1 MRIFAPKFPKFDS
14 GCTSGCTND
23 NECRANKNKVGCKND
38 NECRANKGGCTSGCT
53 SGCTND
59 NECRANKNKVGCKN
73 DNECRANK
81 NKVGCTNDN
90 ECRANKGG
98 FKKDILII
106 FLLGFAS
113 GLPLALILSTLKVFL
128 VDLNFDIKTIGL
140 FSLIALPYGL
150 KFLWSPI
157 VDSIAL
163 PVLTKTLG
171 RRRSWII
178 LNQILLII
186 CIAALGIFSA
196 ANVLIIAIIAMLIAI
211 FSATGDMA
219 IDAYRIERIKPEDQG
234 IAASFYVYGYRIGML
249 ISGAFALV
257 LSTKISWDKV
267 YYILAAVMIIGVI
280 TTLSAGE
287 KERDAKQADDFL
299 SWIKIAVIAPV
310 VDFFKRQN
318 WYLIFPFIV
327 LFKLCDA
334 FAGSLTLPFLIE
346 IGFSK
351 FEIATIV
358 KTFGLFATLFG
369 AFLGGILVKKIGLIK
384 SLWIAAVLQAVSN
397 LAFAYQASIGHNATS
412 LYLVIFI
419 ENFSGGI
426 GDAVFVA
433 YLSSLCNIA
442 FTATQY
448 AILVSFA
455 SIGRAVLAS
464 SSGFVVAN
472 FGWINFFC
480 FSAVLA
486 LPALILLFL
495 LSRKR

>member
-1 MRIFAPKFPKFDS
+1 VNSFEDFNLFNLLLQFLMKNNSSPALNS
-14 GCTSGCTND
+14 D
-23 NECRANKNKVGCKND
+23 NRAR
-38 NECRANKGGCTSGCT
+38 E
-53 SGCTND
+53 
-59 NECRANKNKVGCKN
+59 
-73 DNECRANK
+73 
-81 NKVGCTNDN
+81 
-90 ECRANKGG
+90 
-98 FKKDILII
+98 ILII
-106 FLLGFAS
+106 FLLGFSS

-128 VDLNFDIKTIGL
+128 VDANFDIKTIGL

-150 KFLWSPI
+150 KFLWAPI
-157 VDSIAL
+157 IDSIAL
-163 PVLTKTLG
+163 PVLTKSLG

-178 LNQILLII
+178 FNQVLLII
-186 CIAALGIFSA
+186 CIIALGAFA
-196 ANVLIIAIIAMLIAI
+196 AFNILIIATIAILIAI
-211 FSATGDMA
+211 FSATQDMA
-219 IDAYRIERIKPEDQG
+219 IDAYRIERIKPSDQG

-257 LSTKISWDKV
+257 LSEKIAWDQV
-267 YYILAAVMIIGVI
+267 YYVLALVMIIGVL
-280 TTLSAGE
+280 TTLFARENQQIYHPSDG
-287 KERDAKQADDFL
+287 FL
-299 SWIKIAVIAPV
+299 DWIKTSVALPV

-334 FAGSLTLPFLIE
+334 FAGSITLPFLIE

-351 FEIATIV
+351 IEIATIV
-358 KTFGLFATLFG
+358 KTFGLFATLIG
-369 AFLGGILVKKIGLIK
+369 VLLGGILVKKNGLIK
-384 SLWIAAVLQAVSN
+384 SLWIAAILQAISN
-397 LAFAYQASIGHNATS
+397 LAFAYQASIGHNLTA

-455 SIGRAVLAS
+455 SISRAILAS
-464 SSGFVVAN
+464 SAGFVAAN

-480 FSAVLA
+480 FSSILA
-486 LPALILLFL
+486 LPALFLLFFL
-495 LSRKR
+495 DKKR